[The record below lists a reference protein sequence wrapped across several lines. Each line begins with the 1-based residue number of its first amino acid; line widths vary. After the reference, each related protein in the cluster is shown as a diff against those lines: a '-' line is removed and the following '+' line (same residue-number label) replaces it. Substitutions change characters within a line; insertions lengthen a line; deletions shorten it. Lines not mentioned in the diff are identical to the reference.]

1 MTSNDPNRAIAP
13 PDSTTVHG
21 AFARVAA
28 RRGDADFLCIEP
40 ETARTY
46 GIDAG
51 ARSWREV
58 AVEVERL
65 RAAYAQAG
73 YGHGHR
79 VGLLLE
85 NRPAFF
91 THWLALN
98 ALGISIVPIH
108 ADMRAAEWTY
118 LIGHSE
124 MSLAVVQPGR
134 EGALRAAANEA
145 GAQLET
151 IRPEA
156 LGRIPA
162 ARSPERQ
169 AGHAIGRTSE
179 CALLY
184 TSGTTGRPK
193 GCRLANGYFL
203 RAGEWYLGL
212 GELAAVRADVERI
225 ITPLPLSH
233 MNALAFSSM
242 AAILSGGAIVQL
254 DRFHPATWWQSVH
267 DSRATIVHY
276 LGVMPAML
284 LGLPPGPH
292 DRDHAVRF
300 GFGAGVDPRHH
311 AAFEERFGF
320 PLLEAWAMTE
330 TGAAACIMAH
340 REPRHVGTRCFGRAE
355 PFVETRVVDHHG
367 ADVADGASG
376 ELLVRAAGA
385 ESRNDFFLG
394 YLKDEP
400 ATEEAWAGGWFHTG
414 DVVQRTA
421 EGDFHFVDRRKNVI
435 RRSGENI
442 SAVEVESVLDM
453 HPAVAASAVAA
464 TPDPVRGD
472 EVLACVV
479 LRKAPNLPALEQ
491 IAASIVRYAMERLAY
506 FKAPGYVAF
515 VDALPVT
522 VSQKIQRGE
531 LKDLAKTLPGK
542 PNCIDTRQMKR
553 RRKKE
558 LQAAATAAGEL
569 ETGSSKLD
577 SGSGRLQT
585 GSGKLQTGSGKLQ
598 TGNGKPET
606 GGEKPEASG
615 DKGDAGDTLDLGG
628 YKLDISGD
636 KLY

>member
-1 MTSNDPNRAIAP
+1 MSTA
-13 PDSTTVHG
+13 TTVHG
-21 AFARVAA
+21 AFTRVAA
-28 RRGDADFLCIEP
+28 RRGDADFLCVEAV
-40 ETARTY
+40 TAAAY

-51 ARSWREV
+51 ARTWREV
-58 AVEVERL
+58 ASEVERL

-108 ADMRAAEWTY
+108 ADMRSAEWTY

-134 EGALRAAANEA
+134 ESDLRAAAGEA
-145 GAQLET
+145 GVQLET
-151 IRPEA
+151 IRPEV

-162 ARSPERQ
+162 ARSPARLAAQ
-169 AGHAIGRTSE
+169 PVGRVSE

-212 GELAAVRADVERI
+212 GDLATVRPDDERF

-242 AAILSGGAIVQL
+242 AAILSGGTIVQL
-254 DRFHPATWWQSVH
+254 DRFHPKTWWQSVRE
-267 DSRATIVHY
+267 SKATVVHY

-284 LGLPPGPH
+284 LSAPPSELDHQH
-292 DRDHAVRF
+292 DVRF

-311 AAFEERFGF
+311 AAFEERFAF

-330 TGAAACIMAH
+330 TGAAACIMAN
-340 REPRHVGTRCFGRAE
+340 REPRHIGTRCFGRAE
-355 PFVETRVVDHHG
+355 SFVETRIIRQNGVDVEG
-367 ADVADGASG
+367 DDIPG

-385 ESRNDFFLG
+385 ESRRDFFLG
-394 YLKDEP
+394 YLKDEE
-400 ATEEAWAGGWFHTG
+400 ATEEAWADGWFHTG
-414 DVVQRTA
+414 DVVRKSA

-442 SAVEVESVLDM
+442 SAVEVESILDT
-453 HPAVAASAVAA
+453 HPAVAASGVAP
-464 TPDPVRGD
+464 TPDPTRGE
-472 EVLACVV
+472 EVLACIV
-479 LRKAPNLPALEQ
+479 LRKAANLPPPDK
-491 IAASIVRYAMERLAY
+491 IAASIVRHALARLSY

-515 VDALPVT
+515 VDGLPMT
-522 VSQKIQRGE
+522 SSQKVQRGE
-531 LKDLAKTLPGK
+531 LRELAKRLPGTTQ
-542 PNCIDTRQMKR
+542 CFDMRMLKR
-553 RRKKE
+553 RQKR
-558 LQAAATAAGEL
+558 LDAAATGQGALSAAGAL
-569 ETGSSKLD
+569 SGQGGLGGFTGASGLSGQGGFTDAGVLSGLAPSSGQGPDPRALDGIVLGPPPVRRNPKPVPPVDPTPPDD
-577 SGSGRLQT
+577 SGF
-585 GSGKLQTGSGKLQ
+585 
-598 TGNGKPET
+598 
-606 GGEKPEASG
+606 
-615 DKGDAGDTLDLGG
+615 
-628 YKLDISGD
+628 
-636 KLY
+636 

>member
-1 MTSNDPNRAIAP
+1 MS
-13 PDSTTVHG
+13 TVHA
-21 AFARVAA
+21 AFKRVAA
-28 RRGDADFLCIEP
+28 RRGDADFLCVEAV
-40 ETARTY
+40 TAETY

-58 AVEVERL
+58 AGEVDRL
-65 RAAYAQAG
+65 RTAYAQAG

-98 ALGISIVPIH
+98 SLGISIVPIH
-108 ADMRAAEWTY
+108 AELRSAEWTY

-134 EGALRAAANEA
+134 EGGLRAAAIEA
-145 GAQLET
+145 GAPLDT
-151 IRPEA
+151 IRPEVA
-156 LGRIPA
+156 GQIPA
-162 ARSPERQ
+162 ARSPARL
-169 AGHAIGRTSE
+169 AGQPVGRASE

-212 GELAAVRADVERI
+212 GDLAEVRNDAERF

-242 AAILSGGAIVQL
+242 AAILSGGALVQL
-254 DRFHPATWWQSVH
+254 DRFHPTTWWQSVRE
-267 DSRATIVHY
+267 SRATVVHY

-284 LGLPPGPH
+284 LAAPPSPL
-292 DRDHAVRF
+292 DHQHGVRF

-311 AAFEERFGF
+311 AAFEERFAF

-330 TGAAACIMAH
+330 TGAAACIMAS
-340 REPRHVGTRCFGRAE
+340 REPRHVGTSCFGRAE
-355 PFVETRVVDHHG
+355 LAVETRIVDEQGAAVG
-367 ADVADGASG
+367 ADVPG
-376 ELLVRAAGA
+376 ELLVRAAGTDP
-385 ESRNDFFLG
+385 RRDFFLG
-394 YLKDEP
+394 YLKDED

-414 DVVQRTA
+414 DVVRRSA

-442 SAVEVESVLDM
+442 SAVEVESVLNL
-453 HPAVAASAVAA
+453 HLAVAASAVAA

-472 EVLACVV
+472 EVLACIV
-479 LRKAPNLPALEQ
+479 LRKAANLPAPEQ
-491 IAASIVRYAMERLAY
+491 IAASIVRHALERLAY

-515 VDALPVT
+515 VDALPLT

-531 LKDLAKTLPGK
+531 LRELARTLPGT
-542 PNCIDTRQMKR
+542 PSCIDTRQMKR
-553 RRKKE
+553 RRKK
-558 LQAAATAAGEL
+558 
-569 ETGSSKLD
+569 
-577 SGSGRLQT
+577 R
-585 GSGKLQTGSGKLQ
+585 
-598 TGNGKPET
+598 
-606 GGEKPEASG
+606 
-615 DKGDAGDTLDLGG
+615 
-628 YKLDISGD
+628 
-636 KLY
+636 